1 MQSVFPI
8 TSDLTRKADRGGGVM
23 ADRPTKEDRDT
34 LRLLLQREDLS
45 DWEAEFV
52 DNLRNWQG
60 NWTPKQADKFDDI
73 WAKYY

>member
-1 MQSVFPI
+1 
-8 TSDLTRKADRGGGVM
+8 M
-23 ADRPTKEDRDT
+23 ADRPTREDREA
-34 LRLLLQREDLS
+34 LRVLRQREDLS
-45 DWEAEFV
+45 DWDAEFV